1 MIGYVYRPK
10 RRRNGKVVFG
20 RLYRAGFRFPGEQ
33 KMRDIALEVTEQR
46 SAEQKLQQ
54 ILKEHSQESVGL
66 IAPQKMREAA
76 ETPLAAHFLVFVQ
89 ELKTSGCV
97 KNDTSRAS
105 KTTSAR

>member
-20 RLYRAGFRFPGEQ
+20 RLYRAHIRFPGEH
-33 KMRDIALEVTEQR
+33 KTRDIPLEVTEQR

-54 ILKEHSQESVGL
+54 ILKEQESVGL

-76 ETPLAAHFLVFVQ
+76 ETPLADHFKVFVQ

-97 KNDTSRAS
+97 KLFRFNRNDTFAGVS
-105 KTTSAR
+105 